1 MPGVAARVR
10 RNGFGRALRHHHA
23 ATRAA
28 FGPHVDHPVRGLDDI
43 QVMFDDDDGVALI
56 DKCLEDLQQFTDI
69 VKMEPRRGFIQDL
82 DGLAGSSFGQFF

>member
-1 MPGVAARVR
+1 MSGNTAFDHRDILR
-10 RNGFGRALRHHHA
+10 SALGNDF
-23 ATRAA
+23 ATAVAA
-28 FGPHVDHPVRGLDDI
+28 FGAEVNDPVRGLDDI

-69 VKMEPRRGFIQDL
+69 VKMEPRRGFIQDI